1 MNPNSFWLNL
11 CRRLLRDRISL
22 ICLLMLGLFL
32 LVAVGCEVQAL
43 FDAAPAYR
51 LENVPNRFQPPSWD
65 HWCGTDYLG
74 RDVFLRLLQG
84 SRTAL
89 KVGVLATLISMGI
102 GTLLGMISGY
112 FGGWIDDIVNWIYS
126 TFAAMPTML
135 FILAFAMLVSKGF
148 LFPGAEDF
156 LRMLNRDYGV
166 DTGMLAVYLG
176 IGLTGWVSLCKVARA
191 ETLKLRE
198 AQFVQAAQL
207 TGLSTAR
214 ILFRH
219 IFPNLV
225 HLVIIY
231 ATMRFGFAIMTEV
244 IVSYLGLGV
253 SMEPS
258 WGTMISEGQ
267 QRLWQGMW
275 WEVAAAAAAIFW
287 VVLPLNLLGDKL
299 RDFLDPRLET

>member
-1 MNPNSFWLNL
+1 MT
-11 CRRLLRDRISL
+11 L
-22 ICLLMLGLFL
+22 ICMVMLGVFL
-32 LVAVGCEVQAL
+32 LVALGSECQAW
-43 FDAAPAYR
+43 FGWSADYKT
-51 LENVPNRFQPPSWD
+51 EHIDMRFSPPSATYWF
-65 HWCGTDYLG
+65 GTDYLG
-74 RDVFLRLLQG
+74 RDVFARVLQG
-84 SRTAL
+84 TRTAF
-89 KVGVLATLISMGI
+89 KVGFLATLLSMTI
-102 GTLLGMISGY
+102 GTVLGMVAGY
-112 FGGWIDDIVNWIYS
+112 FGGWIDDLVNWIYS

-148 LFPGAEDF
+148 LFPGAEET
-156 LRMLNRDYGV
+156 LRYLRQQYGI

-176 IGLTGWVSLCKVARA
+176 IGLTGWVSLCKVTRA

-198 AQFVQAAQL
+198 TQFVQAAQL
-207 TGLSTAR
+207 TGIPLFS

-275 WEVAAAAAAIFW
+275 WEVTAATLAIFW
-287 VVLPLNLLGDKL
+287 VVLPLNLFGDKL
-299 RDFLDPRLET
+299 RDFLDPRLQT

>member
-1 MNPNSFWLNL
+1 MV
-11 CRRLLRDRISL
+11 
-22 ICLLMLGLFL
+22 MLGAFL
-32 LVAVGCEVQAL
+32 LTACVCEVQSYFGLAQGYKVV
-43 FDAAPAYR
+43 DIAAQFA
-51 LENVPNRFQPPSWD
+51 PPSLE
-65 HWCGTDYLG
+65 HWFGTDYLG
-74 RDVFLRLLQG
+74 RDVFARTMQG

-89 KVGVLATLISMGI
+89 KVGFVATLISMFI
-102 GTLLGMISGY
+102 GTVLGMIAGY
-112 FGGWIDDIVNWIYS
+112 FGGWVDDFVNWLYS
-126 TFAAMPTML
+126 TFASMPTML

-148 LFPGAEDF
+148 LFPGAEEL
-156 LRMLNRDYGV
+156 LRHLRQVYGV

-176 IGLTGWVSLCKVARA
+176 IGLTGWVSLCKVTRA

-207 TGLSTAR
+207 TGVRTRS
-214 ILFRH
+214 ILFKH
-219 IFPNLV
+219 IFPNLI
-225 HLVIIY
+225 HIVIIY

-275 WEVAAAAAAIFW
+275 WEVAAATFAIFW
-287 VVLPLNLLGDKL
+287 VVLPLNLLGDRL
-299 RDFLDPRLET
+299 RDILDPRLQQ